1 MIGMFCLPFSF
12 RSRVVVAAV
21 VCVATLASCGV
32 TAKEVGERAFVEA
45 VNLKCRNDKARFK
58 LAKRVAEELAA
69 TPKGQEMQGNAQKR
83 LDDLG
88 AQWSD
93 ISKTVGKLKG
103 PKAVEDALNEAARA
117 LKSLPGEVADKTL
130 TPQEAKDKLEAT
142 RADLRARGFVDCV

>member
-1 MIGMFCLPFSF
+1 MM
-12 RSRVVVAAV
+12 RSTFTIQRRIAV
-21 VCVATLASCGV
+21 VSVGLAMLAGCGV

-69 TPKGQEMQGNAQKR
+69 TPKGQELQSDAQKR

-88 AQWSD
+88 SQWSD
-93 ISKTVGKLKG
+93 ISKTVKDLKG
-103 PKAVEDALNEAARA
+103 PKVVEDALNEAAQA
-117 LKSLPGEVADKTL
+117 LKSLPGEVADKTI